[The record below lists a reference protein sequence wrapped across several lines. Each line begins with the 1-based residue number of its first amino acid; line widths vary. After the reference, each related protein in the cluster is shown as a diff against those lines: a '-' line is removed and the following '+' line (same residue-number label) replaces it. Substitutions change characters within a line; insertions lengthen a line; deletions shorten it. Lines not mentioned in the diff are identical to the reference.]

1 MKKDEKLVDVE
12 PVRLPSFGPLRPGK
26 YILISLITVILLA
39 VFLLFFLPGIV
50 KGGRY
55 VTFTSSMS
63 SVGVIIDGKY
73 TGSTSGTNYFIES
86 GSHEAEYIKNGIT
99 IGKDTLEID
108 HPVFATLFIRRTQTV
123 DIVPSQTDGLYESI
137 FDSTLESVVSYS
149 AVLSYDET
157 YNYPP
162 LYTSYARDVSAIGIR
177 DVSSDFHLLSSFVT
191 TGEMLDDLKAAAAIL
206 DENGVKYSTADLTVL
221 DSLISGNGENTDCT
235 LLSPSG
241 NAHYTSDGFYSYSG
255 ESFTM
260 GVNGKVSIE
269 TMNTLPVTV
278 ITSDFDLAQ
287 FYVTEYE
294 YALFTKENPYW
305 AKDNLET
312 LIADGMADEY
322 YLAGITLSTAYVSN
336 LPVRNISWY
345 AADAYCRWL
354 SEKTGTEY
362 RMPSEAEWYQAASS
376 AEGRAYASSIL
387 SLDNSSH
394 TSPLSMLGGLWE
406 FTSSAYVPLSR
417 IDGMTYDAGDLSQ
430 SDIIVKGGS
439 YINDPS
445 DISRETVGVM
455 RREVCSDYTGL
466 RLVRENI

>member
-26 YILISLITVILLA
+26 YILIFLITVILLA

-63 SVGVIIDGKY
+63 SVGVVIDGEY
-73 TGSTSGTNYFIES
+73 IGSTSGTNYFIES

-99 IGKDTLEID
+99 VRKETLEID

-123 DIVPSQTDGLYESI
+123 DIVPTQTDGLYESV
-137 FDSTLESVVSYS
+137 FDNTLEGVVSYS

-387 SLDNSSH
+387 SLDNGSH

>member
-376 AEGRAYASSIL
+376 AEDRAYASSIL
-387 SLDNSSH
+387 SLDNGSH

>member
-1 MKKDEKLVDVE
+1 MKKEEKLVDVE
-12 PVRLPSFGPLRPGK
+12 PVRLPSFGPLRSGK
-26 YILISLITVILLA
+26 YILILLITVILLA

-63 SVGVIIDGKY
+63 SVGVIIDGEY

-99 IGKDTLEID
+99 VGKETLEID

-123 DIVPSQTDGLYESI
+123 DIVPTQTDGLYESI
-137 FDSTLESVVSYS
+137 FDNTLEGVVSYS

-162 LYTSYARDVSAIGIR
+162 LYTSYAMDVSAIGIR
-177 DVSSDFHLLSSFVT
+177 DVSRDFHLLSSFVT
-191 TGEMLDDLKAAAAIL
+191 TEEMLDDLKAAAAIL
-206 DENGVKYSTADLTVL
+206 DENGIKYSTADLTVL

-260 GVNGKVSIE
+260 GVNGKVSIQ

-278 ITSDFDLAQ
+278 STSDFDLAQ

-345 AADAYCRWL
+345 AANAYCRWL
-354 SEKTGTEY
+354 SEKTGTAY

-376 AEGRAYASSIL
+376 AEGSAYASSIL
-387 SLDNSSH
+387 SLDNGSH

-417 IDGMTYDAGDLSQ
+417 IDGMTYDAGDISQ

>member
-63 SVGVIIDGKY
+63 SVGVIIDGEY
-73 TGSTSGTNYFIES
+73 TGSTSGSNYFIKS

-99 IGKDTLEID
+99 IGKETLEID

-123 DIVPSQTDGLYESI
+123 DIVPAQAEGLYESI
-137 FDSTLESVVSYS
+137 FDSTLEGVVSYS

-221 DSLISGNGENTDCT
+221 DSLISGNGEKTDCT

-376 AEGRAYASSIL
+376 AEDRAYASSIL
-387 SLDNSSH
+387 SLDNGSH

>member
-1 MKKDEKLVDVE
+1 MKKEEKLVDVE
-12 PVRLPSFGPLRPGK
+12 PVRLPSLGPMRPGK

-39 VFLLFFLPGIV
+39 LFLLFFLPGIV

-63 SVGVIIDGKY
+63 GVGVIIDGEY

-99 IGKDTLEID
+99 IGKETLVID
-108 HPVFATLFIRRTQTV
+108 HPVFATLF
-123 DIVPSQTDGLYESI
+123 YESI
-137 FDSTLESVVSYS
+137 LDNTLEGVVSYS

-162 LYTSYARDVSAIGIR
+162 LYTSYARDVSSLSIS

-191 TGEMLDDLKAAAAIL
+191 TEEMLDDLKSAAAIL
-206 DENGVKYSTADLTVL
+206 DEKGIKYSALDITVPE
-221 DSLISGNGENTDCT
+221 SLISGNGENTDVT
-235 LLSPSG
+235 LVSPSG
-241 NAHYTSDGFYSYSG
+241 ETHYTSDGFYSYSG

-260 GVNGKVSIE
+260 GVNGKVSTE
-269 TMNTLPVTV
+269 NMNTLPISVS
-278 ITSDFDLAQ
+278 TSAFNLAG

-294 YALFTKENPYW
+294 YALFVRENPYW

-312 LIADGMADEY
+312 LIADGMADDY

-354 SEKTGTEY
+354 SEKTGTAY

-376 AEGRAYASSIL
+376 AEDRPYATSIL
-387 SLDNSSH
+387 SLDDGSH

-417 IDGMTYDAGDLSQ
+417 LDGVTYDAEELSS

-445 DISRETVGVM
+445 DVSKETVGVM

>member
-1 MKKDEKLVDVE
+1 MKKEEKLVDVE
-12 PVRLPSFGPLRPGK
+12 PVRLPSLGPMRPGK

-39 VFLLFFLPGIV
+39 LFLLFFLPGII

-55 VTFTSSMS
+55 VTFTSSMCG
-63 SVGVIIDGKY
+63 VGVIIDGEY

-99 IGKDTLEID
+99 IGKETLVID
-108 HPVFATLFIRRTQTV
+108 HPVFATLFIRHTQTV
-123 DIVPSQTDGLYESI
+123 DIVPSQSDGLYESI
-137 FDSTLESVVSYS
+137 LDNTLEGVVSYS

-162 LYTSYARDVSAIGIR
+162 LYTSYAKDVSALGIS

-191 TGEMLDDLKAAAAIL
+191 TKEMLDDLKSAAAIL
-206 DENGVKYSTADLTVL
+206 DENGIKYSTLDITVL
-221 DSLISGNGENTDCT
+221 ESLISGNGDNTDVT
-235 LLSPSG
+235 LVSPSG
-241 NAHYTSDGFYSYSG
+241 ETHYTSDGFYSYSG

-260 GVNGKVSIE
+260 GVNGKVSTE
-269 TMNTLPVTV
+269 NMNTLPIRVS
-278 ITSDFDLAQ
+278 TSGFDLAG

-294 YALFTKENPYW
+294 YALFVRENPYW

-312 LIADGMADEY
+312 LIADGMADDY

-354 SEKTGTEY
+354 SEKTGTTY

-376 AEGRAYASSIL
+376 AEDRPYATSIL
-387 SLDNSSH
+387 SLDDGSH

-417 IDGMTYDAGDLSQ
+417 IEGMTYDVESLSS

-445 DISRETVGVM
+445 DVSKETVGVM

-466 RLVRENI
+466 RLVREHI